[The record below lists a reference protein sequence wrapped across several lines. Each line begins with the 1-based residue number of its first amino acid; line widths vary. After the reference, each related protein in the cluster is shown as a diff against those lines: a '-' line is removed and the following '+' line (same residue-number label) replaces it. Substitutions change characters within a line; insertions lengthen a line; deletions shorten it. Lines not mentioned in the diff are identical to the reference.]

1 MKKKLFNPCRA
12 SDDVRELFDEL
23 TGAGDDIVGL
33 LLCRMS
39 GIEEKE
45 SQREWHKY
53 IEKERKSVKE
63 KASEIEK
70 ERVKEKERDTHSL

>member
-1 MKKKLFNPCRA
+1 MKKKRFNPCRA

-23 TGAGDDIVGL
+23 TGAGDDFVGL

-45 SQREWHKY
+45 SQRE
-53 IEKERKSVKE
+53 
-63 KASEIEK
+63 
-70 ERVKEKERDTHSL
+70 

>member
-23 TGAGDDIVGL
+23 TGAGDDFVGL

-39 GIEEKE
+39 GNEEKE
-45 SQREWHKY
+45 SQRKLHKY
-53 IEKERKSVKE
+53 IEKERKRVKE
-63 KASEIEK
+63 KESEIKK
-70 ERVKEKERDTHSL
+70 ERVKERERDAHSL

>member
-23 TGAGDDIVGL
+23 TGAGDDFVGL

-45 SQREWHKY
+45 SQREWHR
-53 IEKERKSVKE
+53 ERKSGRESEWDKE
-63 KASEIEK
+63 GESAR
-70 ERVKEKERDTHSL
+70 ERRRKDKDICT